1 MTKITS
7 GLLNDTL
14 NLIQLAR
21 ETALRSGRQAQASRF
36 APVEQNLQKAVT
48 TAREN
53 RVAAPSQSGMMGQK
67 DFKTLLNLSQ
77 NGGSHQASSM
87 QIGERNQ
94 MVRAMAS
101 GGMSDLDIARQLG
114 MTRQEVRLVVS
125 VQRQMAYGKYEV
137 SA

>member
-1 MTKITS
+1 
-7 GLLNDTL
+7 
-14 NLIQLAR
+14 
-21 ETALRSGRQAQASRF
+21 
-36 APVEQNLQKAVT
+36 
-48 TAREN
+48 
-53 RVAAPSQSGMMGQK
+53 
-67 DFKTLLNLSQ
+67 
-77 NGGSHQASSM
+77 M

>member
-21 ETALRSGRQAQASRF
+21 ETALRRGRQAQASRF

-48 TAREN
+48 AAREN
-53 RVAAPSQSGMMGQK
+53 RAAADSQGLMGQK
-67 DFKTLLNLSQ
+67 DFKTLLNISQ
-77 NGGSHQASSM
+77 TDGTQGISAARIS
-87 QIGERNQ
+87 ERNQ
-94 MVRAMAS
+94 MVRAMSS

-125 VQRQMAYGKYEV
+125 VQRQSAYGKYEV
-137 SA
+137 KA

>member
-53 RVAAPSQSGMMGQK
+53 RLAAPSQSGMMGQK

-77 NGGSHQASSM
+77 SGGSHPASSM

>member
-53 RVAAPSQSGMMGQK
+53 RVAAPSQGVMGQK

>member
-67 DFKTLLNLSQ
+67 GFQNPVEFEPERRLS
-77 NGGSHQASSM
+77 
-87 QIGERNQ
+87 
-94 MVRAMAS
+94 S
-101 GGMSDLDIARQLG
+101 GIQHANR
-114 MTRQEVRLVVS
+114 
-125 VQRQMAYGKYEV
+125 
-137 SA
+137 

>member
-53 RVAAPSQSGMMGQK
+53 RVAAPSQGMMGQK

-77 NGGSHQASSM
+77 NGGSQQASSM